1 MVRPDGGPGIYG
13 VVHFVHRAVGIV
25 PLDGARRVLL
35 VGQWRYP
42 LDAWSWEI
50 PEGGASPG
58 EEMLAAARRELTEET
73 GYTAREWRELVRA
86 HLSNS
91 VTDEESVVWLAG
103 GLEDGVPSPDGTE
116 QLELRWVPLDEALAM
131 CRDGRITDALTILG
145 LQRLA
150 LDLLRPPA

>member
-1 MVRPDGGPGIYG
+1 MVRPDGGRGIYG

-25 PLDGARRVLL
+25 PLDDARRVLL

-50 PEGGASPG
+50 PEGGASPS
-58 EEMLAAARRELTEET
+58 EEMLAAARRELAEET

-91 VTDEESVVWLAG
+91 VTDEESVVWLAV
-103 GLEDGVPSPDGTE
+103 GLEDGMPSPEGTE
-116 QLELRWVPLDEALAM
+116 QLELRWVPLDEALEM

-150 LDLLRPPA
+150 LDLLRPRA